1 MFNAGGIGFFPVSA
15 AAAASPEAFI
25 PGGRLTLESGV
36 PVSITDQTAKTSI
49 FYTPFIHDKIPLYD
63 GAAWSLIDFT
73 ETTLA
78 VGTTTTT
85 RPHDV
90 FAFISAGSLALEHL
104 VWTSDTARATALA
117 TQDGVLIKS
126 GDATRRYLGTF
137 RTVSTTTV
145 EDSKAKRFLWNFYN
159 RVGRGGMSATGATHS
174 LTSAAGFQEWNAG
187 TSAPR
192 SEIVLG
198 RTSSMS
204 VGFQSTVD
212 WPSATAI
219 QTNMRLSVDGAGQDN
234 TILSINWVLST
245 GGIGRMP
252 LTTHDSQTLA
262 EGYHIFSIW
271 EINFSASTLTVAGG
285 YTNFVVLG

>member
-1 MFNAGGIGFFPVSA
+1 MFNTGGIGFFPVSA
-15 AAAASPEAFI
+15 AAAASPEAFT

-49 FYTPFIHDKIPLYD
+49 FYTPYLHDKIPLYD
-63 GAAWSLIDFT
+63 GAAWQLIDFT

-90 FAFISAGSLALEHL
+90 FAFISAGALALEHL

-126 GDATRRYLGTF
+126 GDATRRYVGTF

-145 EDSKAKRFLWNFYN
+145 EDSAAKRFLWNFYN
-159 RVGRGGMSATGATHS
+159 RVMRHGLGPTGASHS
-174 LTSAAGFQEWNAG
+174 LTSADGLREWNAG

-192 SEIVLG
+192 AELVTG
-198 RTSSMS
+198 RTTS
-204 VGFQSTVD
+204 VAAGFNGIGD
-212 WPSATAI
+212 WPSTTTISANLRLSLDGTGMGDSISPFIAIIATAATGRI
-219 QTNMRLSVDGAGQDN
+219 SF
-234 TILSINWVLST
+234 TI
-245 GGIGRMP
+245 
-252 LTTHDSQTLA
+252 HDYVPLA
-262 EGYHIFSIW
+262 EGYHIFSIH
-271 EINFSASTLTVAGG
+271 EVNFSASTITVLEG
-285 YTNFVVLG
+285 YTKLGIFG